1 MYEELNCFE
10 EALKHF
16 GTRVEVICA
25 LELSNRISSED
36 AYRMIKEEMKEVKNV
51 VNGLIKMNADD
62 GLKVHQNDDGTFSLE
77 WDNNDSRWNWM
88 NNLTSKEI
96 QSIMEKAIREKLDEE
111 ENL

>member
-36 AYRMIKEEMKEVKNV
+36 AYRMIKEEMREVKKCRKKFKN
-51 VNGLIKMNADD
+51 
-62 GLKVHQNDDGTFSLE
+62 
-77 WDNNDSRWNWM
+77 
-88 NNLTSKEI
+88 
-96 QSIMEKAIREKLDEE
+96 EKDC
-111 ENL
+111 

>member
-1 MYEELNCFE
+1 
-10 EALKHF
+10 
-16 GTRVEVICA
+16 
-25 LELSNRISSED
+25 
-36 AYRMIKEEMKEVKNV
+36 
-51 VNGLIKMNADD
+51 MNADD

-77 WDNNDSRWNWM
+77 WDNNDPRWNWM

>member
-1 MYEELNCFE
+1 
-10 EALKHF
+10 
-16 GTRVEVICA
+16 
-25 LELSNRISSED
+25 
-36 AYRMIKEEMKEVKNV
+36 
-51 VNGLIKMNADD
+51 MNADD
-62 GLKVHQNDDGTFSLE
+62 GLKVHQNDDGTYSIE